1 MINMADYIKE
11 TNYLYDPDS
20 GIAQVILTDCHGRLY
35 SGIAICAEQDND
47 MKAEYTGYTIAEKRA
62 WINFYKGWLRYE
74 IKPQLRALKQLYYSM
89 NRSKRFYAGHYEAFM
104 LKRSIHRLEKQLTDM
119 EDNISYMQLDLRD
132 YIDNKDKLYK
142 AIRAKRILEEDID
155 FNPYEAPEAL
165 DDVD

>member
-62 WINFYKGWLRYE
+62 WISFYKGWLRNE
-74 IKPQLRALKQLYYSM
+74 IKPQLRALRQLYYSM
-89 NRSKRFYAGHYEAFM
+89 NRSKKFYPGHYEAFM
-104 LKRSIHRLEKQLTDM
+104 LKRYIHRLEKQLTDM
-119 EDNISYMQLDLRD
+119 EGDISRMQLDLRD

-155 FNPYEAPEAL
+155 FDPYEAPEAL

>member
-62 WINFYKGWLRYE
+62 WISFYKGWLRNE
-74 IKPQLRALKQLYYSM
+74 IKPQLRALRQLYFSM
-89 NRSKRFYAGHYEAFM
+89 NRSKSYNDGHYEAYM
-104 LKRSIHRLEKQLTDM
+104 LRRMIFRLEQQWTDL
-119 EDNISYMQLDLRD
+119 EGDISRMQLDLRN

-142 AIRAKRILEEDID
+142 AIRAKRIQENEID
-155 FNPYEAPEAL
+155 FDPYEAPEAL

>member
-62 WINFYKGWLRYE
+62 WISFYKGWLRNE
-74 IKPQLRALKQLYYSM
+74 IKPQLRALRQLYFSM
-89 NRSKRFYAGHYEAFM
+89 NRSKSYNDGHYEAYM
-104 LKRSIHRLEKQLTDM
+104 LRRMIFRLEQQWTDL
-119 EDNISYMQLDLRD
+119 EGDISRMQLDLRD

-142 AIRAKRILEEDID
+142 AIRAKRILESETD
-155 FNPYEAPEAL
+155 FDPYEAPEAL